1 MNSTWVSAI
10 ASISAS
16 SLNSW
21 HGVKRVRHSHSVQRA
36 RGDVIPTKRRYTR
49 RGRAILPYGVSWDLG
64 GTGVTENQFFERPIL
79 NSPYDY
85 PSQHWELD
93 ATGQPTQV
101 IVPSRRP
108 ADFVTPIPKP
118 RRQRGQAQKGNLVL
132 GNDGGTSPTVM
143 VVKADGPYHKV
154 EDVIAAAKAKPG
166 SMNY

>member
-36 RGDVIPTKRRYTR
+36 RGEVIPTKRRYTR

-64 GTGVTENQFFERPIL
+64 CTGVTENQFFERPIL

-85 PSQHWELD
+85 PSQHWEGREAHGGGGKGAHAGD
-93 ATGQPTQV
+93 E
-101 IVPSRRP
+101 RR
-108 ADFVTPIPKP
+108 DHGD
-118 RRQRGQAQKGNLVL
+118 RGA
-132 GNDGGTSPTVM
+132 
-143 VVKADGPYHKV
+143 
-154 EDVIAAAKAKPG
+154 
-166 SMNY
+166 